1 MEVLPVTLATPSGEY
16 RVRRAVVEDLAGI
29 LELLRDDPIGRTRES
44 PADERTQRAFEAI
57 DQDPGQL
64 LLVVTDS
71 WDDVV
76 ATMQV
81 SFIPNLSR
89 SGTLRAQLE
98 AVRVAH
104 QLRGAGLGSAF
115 LGWVLSECRRRGV
128 GLVQLTT
135 DKRRDGALRFY
146 ESHGF
151 VASHEGMK
159 LELGETSFR

>member
-1 MEVLPVTLATPSGEY
+1 MEALPATLSTSSGEY
-16 RVRRAVVEDLAGI
+16 RVRRAVVEDIAAI
-29 LELLRDDPIGRTRES
+29 LELLPDDPIGRARES
-44 PADERTQRAFEAI
+44 PPDERTQRAFDTI

-71 WDDVV
+71 GDDVV

-104 QLRGAGLGSAF
+104 ELRDAGLGSAF
-115 LGWVLSECRRRGV
+115 LGWVLSECGRRGA

-151 VASHEGMK
+151 VASHEGLK
-159 LELGETSFR
+159 LELR

>member
-1 MEVLPVTLATPSGEY
+1 VESLPATLSTASDEY
-16 RVRRAVVEDLAGI
+16 RVRRAVADDVEAI
-29 LELLRDDPIGRTRES
+29 LELLRDDPIGRTREL
-44 PADERTQRAFEAI
+44 PLNERTQRAFEAI
-57 DQDPGQL
+57 DRNPGQL
-64 LLVVTDS
+64 LLVVTDG

-81 SFIPNLSR
+81 TFIPNLSR

-104 QLRGAGLGSAF
+104 QLRDAGLGSAF
-115 LGWVLSECRRRGV
+115 LGWVLGECRRRGV

-146 ESHGF
+146 EAHAF
-151 VASHEGMK
+151 VASHDGMK
-159 LELGETSFR
+159 LELD